1 MRYEKVGFQTQE
13 EHNSML
19 SVMNDTKRRRDN
31 YVNRLCEVQN
41 TIFVLA

>member
-1 MRYEKVGFQTQE
+1 MRKWDFKPKKNITA
-13 EHNSML
+13 SCML

-41 TIFVLA
+41 TIFPLA